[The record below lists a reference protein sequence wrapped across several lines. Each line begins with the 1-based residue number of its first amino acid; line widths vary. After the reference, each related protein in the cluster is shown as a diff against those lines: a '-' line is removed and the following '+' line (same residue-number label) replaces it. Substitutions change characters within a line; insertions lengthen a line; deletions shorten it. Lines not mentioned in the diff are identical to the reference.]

1 MTDVPADEDE
11 EYESLT
17 KDPDLRDVLELAL
30 VVGVV
35 ILLSYVVRAYEWVER
50 HWGSEVTV
58 DD

>member
-1 MTDVPADEDE
+1 MTDAPADEDE

-35 ILLSYVVRAYEWVER
+35 ILLSHVVRAYEWVER
-50 HWGSEVTV
+50 HWDPEVMV